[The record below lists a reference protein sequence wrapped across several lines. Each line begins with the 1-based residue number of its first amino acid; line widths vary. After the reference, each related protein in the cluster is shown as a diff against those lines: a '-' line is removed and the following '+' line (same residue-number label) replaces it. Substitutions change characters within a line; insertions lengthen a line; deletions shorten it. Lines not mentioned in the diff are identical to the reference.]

1 MVVTPEAAATL
12 AAPMTPQGKLAGLR
26 RVTVV
31 APAPL
36 AEDARQALRRRL
48 PWVELTEMSDAP
60 ETGMATA
67 SEQVQVAPAEL
78 GALLLGQPE
87 TASPLAIQ

>member
-1 MVVTPEAAATL
+1 MA
-12 AAPMTPQGKLAGLR
+12 PQGKLAGLR

-36 AEDARQALRRRL
+36 ADDARQEFRRRL
-48 PWVELTEMSDAP
+48 PWVELTVLSDAP
-60 ETGMATA
+60 ETETA
-67 SEQVQVAPAEL
+67 AEQVQVAPAEL

-87 TASPLAIQ
+87 TASPLAIQIQ